1 MDSLKLYMVLLGC
14 RPPGRFTEQH
24 DIFFGI
30 GTSLKNIIPD
40 IIKSW
45 PEAKGKIHLDAFR
58 EVTSVD
64 GYRIE
69 VIEKILPAI
78 NQEEEKLFFINL
90 GGYKE
95 NEFEEFHYKML
106 VVAKSQSE
114 AVRSSKQ
121 TAFFK
126 HTGFKGAPSHID
138 DKYGIDVDDI
148 FTVQDILA
156 KDLKEKYHIQIT
168 KRECPDD
175 TLHLGYFPLKK
186 IAEEY

>member
-58 EVTSVD
+58 EVTCVD

-69 VIEKILPAI
+69 VIEKILPVI

-90 GGYKE
+90 AVIK
-95 NEFEEFHYKML
+95 KMSL
-106 VVAKSQSE
+106 KNFIIKCWPSQKARVKQSGLQ
-114 AVRSSKQ
+114 SKQ
-121 TAFFK
+121 HFSNIQGLK
-126 HTGFKGAPSHID
+126 VHPHTLMINMASM
-138 DKYGIDVDDI
+138 
-148 FTVQDILA
+148 
-156 KDLKEKYHIQIT
+156 
-168 KRECPDD
+168 
-175 TLHLGYFPLKK
+175 
-186 IAEEY
+186 